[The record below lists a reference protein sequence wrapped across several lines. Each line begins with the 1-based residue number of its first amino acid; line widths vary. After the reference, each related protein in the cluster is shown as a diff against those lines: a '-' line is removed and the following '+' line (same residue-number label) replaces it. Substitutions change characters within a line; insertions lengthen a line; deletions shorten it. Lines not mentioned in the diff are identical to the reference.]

1 MTRPDKKK
9 LYPNENIKTVWY
21 ISDLPKNP
29 MLRFSNIPSR
39 LYRAQI
45 VGWINVS
52 SDNIGDERRLFD
64 GLFKK
69 YE

>member
-1 MTRPDKKK
+1 MTGSDKKR
-9 LYPNENIKTVWY
+9 LYPNENIKTVCY
-21 ISDLPKNP
+21 ISNL
-29 MLRFSNIPSR
+29 PSR

-45 VGWINVS
+45 VGWINAS
-52 SDNIGDERRLFD
+52 SDNIDDERRLFD